1 MFIVFN
7 TVSQAN
13 NYIKRNPGHN
23 HRDGCG
29 CCSSEL
35 YLYIDGSKVVEIYIN
50 QSVGH
55 FTAKATVI
63 GRIKKR

>member
-7 TVSQAN
+7 TVNQAN
-13 NYIKRNPGHN
+13 NYIKRNPGHK
-23 HRDGCG
+23 HSDGCG

-35 YLYIDGSKVVEIYIN
+35 YLYIDGNKVVESYIR
-50 QSVGH
+50 QYAGS
-55 FTAKATVI
+55 FTARATVI